1 MVEQPPERFTILLRQ
16 PGKGDGVH
24 LVECAALFLYERLC
38 SFGGIQPVAALVVCV
53 STLFEK
59 TGLLQTFCGQRD
71 RSGRDSEHTRELL
84 LGAAGVAND
93 RFHHG
98 ALTVVERTS
107 GTLFTKQIAAQNI
120 QLYDPSAKRVVMHGV
135 PPLVTKIKINV

>member
-59 TGLLQTFCGQRD
+59 PAFCR
-71 RSGRDSEHTRELL
+71 RFVDSATE
-84 LGAAGVAND
+84 AGVMQSILASSCWVQPGWQTIVSIMG
-93 RFHHG
+93 R
-98 ALTVVERTS
+98 
-107 GTLFTKQIAAQNI
+107 
-120 QLYDPSAKRVVMHGV
+120 
-135 PPLVTKIKINV
+135 